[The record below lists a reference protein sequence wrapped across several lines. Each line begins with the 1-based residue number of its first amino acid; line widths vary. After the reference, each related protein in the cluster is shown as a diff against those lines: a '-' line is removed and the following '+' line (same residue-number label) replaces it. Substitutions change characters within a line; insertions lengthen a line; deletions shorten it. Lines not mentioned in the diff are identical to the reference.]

1 MRFWSQPWVS
11 RKKTVRVGRPRFHF
25 GQNCVCFGIRCRL
38 LLLQLKLVMFL
49 TIALLTD
56 GLQPLKNSTRGS
68 LLNVAGGGGG
78 GGPGPGVYIYIQ
90 MCAGY
95 CHLLGVT
102 WGSECNVVHDYVY
115 CNFLLFLRMNGSV
128 KEWP

>member
-11 RKKTVRVGRPRFHF
+11 RKKTVRVGRPSFHC

-56 GLQPLKNSTRGS
+56 GLQPLKNGTRGS
-68 LLNVAGGGGG
+68 LLSVAGER
-78 GGPGPGVYIYIQ
+78 GGPGSAPRFYILSYNVSVMLHYI
-90 MCAGY
+90 
-95 CHLLGVT
+95 LILSSLG
-102 WGSECNVVHDYVY
+102 G
-115 CNFLLFLRMNGSV
+115 
-128 KEWP
+128 